1 MESTV
6 LIDAALTRAALNP
19 FAAVGLCALL
29 ALPGAA
35 LAQANT
41 TGAELAAD
49 PTEETG
55 AGNVV
60 TAASAEAEALEA
72 AELDEGADAFPI
84 GASVSLSYRFDHG
97 QFIETASE
105 DFNLGYQIL
114 SLGAALQYTVIENL
128 DLTASMAASKPL
140 ETSYGNPGTPSQT
153 STQSTQLSDLSLGAD
168 WAFWTVPVAE
178 IGLVLSGE
186 FRLPISKP
194 SRAAGLILGNTL
206 SVAARRKIWRMTVGL
221 SAGYTYNIYDDA
233 TQQIDP
239 DTGAANILISGRD
252 LGNPLDLQGFSA
264 SLVLGYS
271 IIDPLNLS
279 VSYGI
284 NNSYGSVLFDRDQYT
299 SENAQDGVQ
308 AGLGAQFFSVAVSY
322 RLPFETGTSV
332 AASMVTA
339 SGLYTADNS
348 SWRLPFF
355 DTESQTHDRTTY
367 GISLT
372 QSL

>member
-6 LIDAALTRAALNP
+6 HIDAALTRAALNP
-19 FAAVGLCALL
+19 FTAVGLCALL

-35 LAQANT
+35 LAQDNT
-41 TGAELAAD
+41 AGAELAAD
-49 PTEETG
+49 PTEELG
-55 AGNVV
+55 AGDVV

-114 SLGAALQYTVIENL
+114 SLGAALQYTVIEDL

-153 STQSTQLSDLSLGAD
+153 STQSTQLSDLNLGAD
-168 WAFWTVPVAE
+168 WAFWTIPVAE

-194 SRAAGLILGNTL
+194 SRAAGLILRNTL
-206 SVAARRKIWRMTVGL
+206 SMAARRKIWRLTVGL
-221 SAGYTYNIYDDA
+221 SAGYTYNIYDDS

-284 NNSYGSVLFDRDQYT
+284 NNSYGSVLFERDQFT

-339 SGLYTADNS
+339 SGLYTSDNS